1 MSPQQNQ
8 LDEFILGLGV
18 NFYGVEGELMDV
30 SRRGFRQ
37 PQKWKGRRSAQETE
51 F

>member
-1 MSPQQNQ
+1 
-8 LDEFILGLGV
+8 
-18 NFYGVEGELMDV
+18 LMDV